1 MRLTVYDRHT
11 MLLRLS
17 KTVMFM
23 TDRDT
28 DKTAALSP
36 FLIGRTVCS
45 LNILRTVRQTI
56 VRFLIER
63 LLRRTWFGQ
72 FDELCFVLN
81 WLIMRC
87 KLRPELTRTRQHD
100 PKCRLSWL
108 KSNRVKSYTLIIPH
122 RVIQITA
129 TSFWVP
135 ETRLRLP

>member
-87 KLRPELTRTRQHD
+87 KLRPELAADAQ
-100 PKCRLSWL
+100 
-108 KSNRVKSYTLIIPH
+108 
-122 RVIQITA
+122 QTA
-129 TSFWVP
+129 
-135 ETRLRLP
+135 